1 MRIMAIDYGDAHT
14 GIAISDATCTI
25 AGYTTVINAYMMPN
39 MASHIVDFKEHMEE
53 ANIGADLYM
62 MQSNAGVM
70 TFDVATY
77 KPVAVADSGP
87 IAGIIAA
94 IAGNP
99 EVPGSLCRRAAC
111 GVWIHGTAGE
121 LLPPGGVA
129 DDLAQSAGR
138 VIRLLEERKII
149 PLY

>member
-1 MRIMAIDYGDAHT
+1 MRLAEAFKVKTSGDRASFALRLAKKLNCVIVLKGPRTVTASPDGEVWINSSGSSHLAIPGSGD
-14 GIAISDATCTI
+14 S
-25 AGYTTVINAYMMPN
+25 
-39 MASHIVDFKEHMEE
+39 
-53 ANIGADLYM
+53 L
-62 MQSNAGVM
+62 
-70 TFDVATY
+70 
-77 KPVAVADSGP
+77 
-87 IAGIIAA
+87 AGIIAA